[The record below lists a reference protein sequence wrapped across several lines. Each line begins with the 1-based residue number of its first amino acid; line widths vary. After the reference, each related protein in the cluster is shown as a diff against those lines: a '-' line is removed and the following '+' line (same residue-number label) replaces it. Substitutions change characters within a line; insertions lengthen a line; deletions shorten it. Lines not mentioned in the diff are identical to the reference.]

1 MAMNDRATDQRLKA
15 MRKCSS
21 EIVFPGCCLSHVAHC
36 LQYQNVRLDGS
47 SGELC
52 EVEKVVGKLSNLDNL
67 VRRTAQCSRA
77 LIFAI

>member
-21 EIVFPGCCLSHVAHC
+21 EIVFPGGLSHVAHG
-36 LQYQNVRLDGS
+36 LHYQNVRLDGS
-47 SGELC
+47 SGEPC
-52 EVEKVVGKLSNLDNL
+52 EVEEVVGKISNLDNL
-67 VRRTAQCSRA
+67 VRRSARCSRV

>member
-21 EIVFPGCCLSHVAHC
+21 EVVLPGYLSHMAHG
-36 LQYQNVRLDGS
+36 LQDQDARLDGS
-47 SGELC
+47 SGEPC
-52 EVEKVVGKLSNLDNL
+52 EEEKVVGTIPNLDNL
-67 VRRTAQCSRA
+67 IRRGAQCSRA